1 MNDLTFLY
9 VSSRLNETGCVVE
22 GGNIVEPPVDLENAD
37 FGEFLLEYQNED
49 GKYLRVLQSPQI
61 LICIE
66 EDNIRLIFGKNLSK
80 DKKTYK
86 SSKEDENIKFRLYYN
101 GVVINMEVKEA
112 AISSDTNLTGTLY
125 VK

>member
-112 AISSDTNLTGTLY
+112 AISSDTNLTGTL
-125 VK
+125 